1 MTAESDRRAAIPVD
15 ASQPVDA
22 YQPVVLLREAIM
34 TGLLG
39 AATIM
44 VWFLVLDTIDGR
56 PLYTPTVLGTVLVG
70 PETTSLDDLPIS
82 VPMVLFYTVIHGL
95 AFCLVGCVAAW
106 LFAIAERNPTVI
118 FGLLLLFIFF
128 FCGFLAVTMLT
139 EPAVL
144 KVVTIPAILAGNV
157 LAAFVMGR
165 YLWRRHPLDLRRLL

>member
-1 MTAESDRRAAIPVD
+1 MTDESDRRAAIPVD
-15 ASQPVDA
+15 ALK
-22 YQPVVLLREAIM
+22 PVVVLREAIVA
-34 TGLLG
+34 GLLG

-56 PLYTPTVLGTVLVG
+56 PLYTHTVLGTVLVG
-70 PETTSLDDLPIS
+70 PETTTLDDLPVS

-95 AFCLVGCVAAW
+95 AFLLVGCVAAW
-106 LFAIAERNPTVI
+106 LFVVAERNPAFI
-118 FGLLLLFIFF
+118 FGLLLFFIFF
-128 FCGFLAVTMLT
+128 FCGYLTVTMLT

-157 LAAFVMGR
+157 LAAYVMGR

>member
-1 MTAESDRRAAIPVD
+1 MLTAESNPAVPVAANR
-15 ASQPVDA
+15 
-22 YQPVVLLREAIM
+22 PVVVMRDAIM

-56 PLYTPTVLGTVLVG
+56 PLHTPSVLGTVVTG
-70 PETTSLDDLPIS
+70 SEIGAPHEVSI
-82 VPMVLFYTVIHGL
+82 PMVLLYTVIHGV
-95 AFCLVGCVAAW
+95 AFVLVGWVAAW
-106 LFAIAERNPTVI
+106 MFAFAEKSPTAI

-128 FCGFLAVTMLT
+128 FCGFISITMLAK
-139 EPAVL
+139 PDVL
-144 KVVTIPAILAGNV
+144 EVVTIPAIITGNL

>member
-15 ASQPVDA
+15 ALK
-22 YQPVVLLREAIM
+22 PVVVLREAIVA
-34 TGLLG
+34 GLLG

-70 PETTSLDDLPIS
+70 PKTTSLDDLPVS

-95 AFCLVGCVAAW
+95 AFFLVGWVAAW
-106 LFAIAERNPTVI
+106 LFAIAERNPAFI
-118 FGLLLLFIFF
+118 FGLLLFFIFF
-128 FCGFLAVTMLT
+128 FCGYLTVTMLT